1 MNRSSELASVSEVIA
16 AFGGPSAMARIFGGF
31 PSRFCNYRAKA
42 AFPPN
47 MHMRVYCE
55 CVKRGLT
62 VAPELVGMDAEAAR
76 LLKVKTPDRQ
86 LRLLALAAE

>member
-1 MNRSSELASVSEVIA
+1 MSETRLLRSASDVIDVL
-16 AFGGPSAMARIFGGF
+16 GGPKACAKIFGGV
-31 PSRFCNYRAKA
+31 PTRFSNYKA
-42 AFPPN
+42 AGRFPEG

-76 LLKVKTPDRQ
+76 LLKVKAPDRQ
-86 LRLLALAAE
+86 LRLPALAAE